1 MGVDPGTII
10 AAVISLIAA
19 GSAYASQRASSK
31 ASTLNTQTTSRVD
44 MEKDAYN
51 RALVYDTDTIDR
63 QDKEIKEVRDEN
75 RIVTESVKVLGKENE
90 RLREENISLRA
101 SNTALTAQV
110 SSLMQRVEHLE
121 EIIERGNNR
130 GG

>member
-10 AAVISLIAA
+10 AVVISFIAA

-110 SSLMQRVEHLE
+110 SSLMQRVEYLE